1 MPRCAETIRREPCSR
16 ALAINPRFQ
25 PILDDVAKHEFAA
38 LRDSTDQQMVRGIGS
53 MRRASQVM
61 RVIFKFSWAFAV
73 AVVTGMMMPCS
84 VQAHPMGN
92 FSINH
97 YAKLVPGTE
106 TIELD
111 YIIDMAE
118 IPIQMKDTQRVR
130 FHRAGSAA

>member
-1 MPRCAETIRREPCSR
+1 
-16 ALAINPRFQ
+16 
-25 PILDDVAKHEFAA
+25 
-38 LRDSTDQQMVRGIGS
+38 

-118 IPIQMKDTQRVR
+118 IPIET
-130 FHRAGSAA
+130 